1 VRKIIAVISVTMI
14 LFAFACKMPERKNN
28 GTEKKFFTTTVANIF
43 FIFPQD
49 SFAYDNREKLIAECR
64 DAIKSDIRIV
74 KLPSFTDSITIQ
86 FVSSRAEMK
95 KYTGLP
101 ASGVIGEQPK
111 KTIYLLDN
119 VKENGPPIKHEL
131 MHMITLCAWGNP
143 DPTSIWMNEGL
154 AAYSQNE
161 CNSYNDEQIYRFLL
175 EDKMLSPMD
184 SLAAQFYKQPEMIAY
199 HQCGFISQYLLAN
212 YGVEKFK
219 ELWTQGFENF
229 EKIYGLPFAK
239 VKLSID
245 STAKHD
251 YPTAPPIDWKVFSI
265 GCE

>member
-1 VRKIIAVISVTMI
+1 MRKIIAIISAASV
-14 LFAFACKMPERKNN
+14 LFAFACKMPAKKDN
-28 GTEKKFFTTTVANIF
+28 GTEKKFFTTTVANIS

-49 SFAYDNREKLIAECR
+49 SFAYHNREKLMAECR
-64 DAIKSDIRIV
+64 DAVKSDIKMV
-74 KLPSFTDSITIQ
+74 KFPSFTDSITIQ
-86 FVSSRAEMK
+86 FVSSREEMK

-131 MHMITLCAWGNP
+131 MHMITFCAWGNP

-175 EDKMLSPMD
+175 EDKMLLPMN
-184 SLAAQFYKQPEMIAY
+184 SLAADFYREPEMIAY
-199 HQCGFISQYLLAN
+199 HQCAFIAQYLLAN
-212 YGVEKFK
+212 YGIEKFK
-219 ELWTQGFENF
+219 ELWMQGLANF
-229 EKIYGLPFAK
+229 ETIYGKSFAQ
-239 VKLSID
+239 VKLNID
-245 STAKHD
+245 KTAQHD
-251 YPTAPPIDWKVFSI
+251 YPNAPPIDWKTFEE
-265 GCE
+265 GCN